1 MCSFSSL
8 YLVACIT
15 LPLLFLKWCCSNS
28 EDHRRRERTG
38 EGQMN
43 FSGFLAICLR
53 LMEQK
58 QPWWA
63 LEGRGQW
70 TSHFSSVQSLI
81 CVELFMTPWTA
92 ACQPSLSVTNSQSLL
107 KLMSIESVMPS
118 NNDLILC
125 CPLLL
130 QLSVFPGIM
139 VISNDCSLHQVAK
152 VLEFHLQHHSFQWIF
167 RTDFF

>member
-107 KLMSIESVMPS
+107 KLMSIRVSDAIQPS
-118 NNDLILC
+118 H
-125 CPLLL
+125 PLSSPSPPAFN
-130 QLSVFPGIM
+130 LSQHQGLFRW
-139 VISNDCSLHQVAK
+139 ISFSYQVTK
-152 VLEFHLQHHSFQWIF
+152 VLEF
-167 RTDFF
+167 

>member
-118 NNDLILC
+118 NHLILC
-125 CPLLL
+125 RPLSSAFS
-130 QLSVFPGIM
+130 LSQHQ
-139 VISNDCSLHQVAK
+139 SLFQWVSSSHQVAK
-152 VLEFHLQHHSFQWIF
+152 VLEFCLQHQSFQSIF
-167 RTDFF
+167 RTDFL